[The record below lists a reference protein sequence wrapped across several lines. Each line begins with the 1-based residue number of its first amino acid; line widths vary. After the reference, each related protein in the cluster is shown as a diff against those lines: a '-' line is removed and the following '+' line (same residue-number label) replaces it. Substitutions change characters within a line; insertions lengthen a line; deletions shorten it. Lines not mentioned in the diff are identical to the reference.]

1 MIKTFPHAVIWKGE
15 FVRANTPIEIDEEP
29 VKVEPKKVDTVK
41 VEKVDT
47 VENTTT
53 TEKPKRKGGKKNDKA
68 GDRES

>member
-15 FVRANTPIEIDEEP
+15 FVRANTPIEIDDEP
-29 VKVEPKKVDTVK
+29 VKVESKK
-41 VEKVDT
+41 VEKVDIA
-47 VENTTT
+47 ENVIT